1 MNLVVEKNL
10 MVAMRD
16 GVELATDVYRPA
28 SGGPFPTLLERI
40 PYNKESYG
48 MISGWIDVLRAA
60 REGFAVVVQDTRGR
74 YGSGGTFRPFADEKA
89 DGADTIAWAAGQEW
103 SSGRVGTFGSS
114 YTGATQWLAAS
125 ERPPALAAMS
135 TAVTGSEEY
144 DRWLYQGGAF
154 QLGFA
159 LQWVTGTLALGE
171 LMRPQSADAE
181 RTAELLSMLDDMARV
196 FGTVPVRDHPTLNA
210 IAPYLTE
217 WMDHPE
223 RDKYWSSRS
232 ARGPAVT
239 EVAVLNI
246 GGWHDLFLGGTI
258 DNYLALRARTPQPD
272 ANRQRLV
279 IGPWAHGAA
288 SGTFPERAFGVR
300 AGFDGADI
308 AGMQL
313 AWFKQQ
319 LGGAEASTPQSPVRV
334 FVMGPDEWRD
344 ELDWPLPDT
353 EFVDYFLASNSDD
366 RTIRV
371 DGTLAIDAPH
381 DLGSASDSFIYDPS
395 DPVVTRG
402 GATYLPGLF
411 IGANSGPRDQAPT
424 EARQDVLRFTTDAL
438 ADPLEVIG
446 PVRAVLHVSS
456 SAVDTDFTVTLV
468 DVGPDGKSELVCDGI
483 LRCRYRTSST
493 RPEFMEPGVVY
504 EIEVDLIATAY
515 VFPVGHRLRINISSS
530 NFPRFD
536 RNPNCAMPVADAGP
550 ADWVVATNTV
560 WHDATRRSHVTL
572 PLVER

>member
-1 MNLVVEKNL
+1 MELVVEKNL

-28 SGGPFPTLLERI
+28 HGGPYPTLLERI

-48 MISGWIDVLRAA
+48 LISGWIDVLRAA

-74 YGSGGTFRPFADEKA
+74 YGSAGTFRPFADEKA
-89 DGADTIAWAAGQEW
+89 DGADTVAWAARQEW
-103 SSGRVGTFGSS
+103 STGRVGTFGSS

-125 ERPPALAAMS
+125 QRPPALAAMS

-171 LMRPQSADAE
+171 LVRPASADAE
-181 RTAELLSMLDDMARV
+181 RAAELLSMLDSMAEV

-210 IAPYLTE
+210 IAPYLAE

-223 RDKYWSSRS
+223 RDEYWASRS

-239 EVAVLNI
+239 DVPVLNI

-258 DNYLALRARTPQPD
+258 DNYLALRARAPQPD
-272 ANRQRLV
+272 ASRQRLV

-288 SGTFPERAFGVR
+288 SGTFPERAFGVK

-313 AWFKQQ
+313 DWFKQH
-319 LGGAEASTPQSPVRV
+319 LEGTEASVPQSPVRV
-334 FVMGPDEWRD
+334 FVMGPDVWQD

-353 EFVDYFLASNSDD
+353 EYADYFLGSAGDA
-366 RTIRV
+366 RTCDG
-371 DGTLAIDAPH
+371 DGTLSTSR
-381 DLGSASDSFIYDPS
+381 GSAAESDSFVYDPA
-395 DPVVTRG
+395 DPVVTHG

-411 IGANSGPRDQAPT
+411 IGANAGPRDRAHI
-424 EARQDVLRFTTDAL
+424 EARSDVLCYTSELLDES
-438 ADPLEVIG
+438 LEVIG
-446 PVRAVLHVSS
+446 PVRARLHISS
-456 SAVDTDFTVTLV
+456 SAVDTDFTATLV
-468 DVGPDGKSELVCDGI
+468 DVQPDGRAELVCDGI
-483 LRCRYRTSST
+483 LRCRYRTST
-493 RPEFMEPGVVY
+493 ARPEFLEPGMVY
-504 EIEVDLIATAY
+504 EIDIDLVATAY
-515 VFPVGHRLRINISSS
+515 VFAPGHRLRVELSSS

-536 RNPNCAMPVADAGP
+536 RNPNTDVPVAKAGP
-550 ADWVVATNTV
+550 ADTVVATNTV
-560 WHDATRRSHVTL
+560 WHDEARPSRLILPVIRRSA
-572 PLVER
+572 